1 MKAFVQQQPVLFVT
15 FVTRIALGDS
25 GDRPIGDSGDRP
37 LEVLGVGFNL

>member
-25 GDRPIGDSGDRP
+25 GDRP
-37 LEVLGVGFNL
+37 LGVGFNLVIAGTAP